1 MENLGRVWSK
11 TGQSLFSE
19 RRKALKISQSMAAEQ
34 MNVGR
39 KTWQRIESGS
49 FTWEELTK
57 AAEILKLKIVIIPE
71 ETLPCISIL

>member
-1 MENLGRVWSK
+1 MSKTGNVWSK

-19 RRKALKISQSMAAEQ
+19 RRKVLKISQSMAAEQ

-49 FTWEELTK
+49 FIWDEFVK

-71 ETLPCISIL
+71 ETLSSISIL